1 VTEFP
6 LKNWKSGGLTLNK
19 LGKKTGDNESTAWL
33 AGSGRRRTARTDEN
47 AECVGDDG

>member
-19 LGKKTGDNESTAWL
+19 LGKKTDDNESTAWL
-33 AGSGRRRTARTDEN
+33 AGSGRQRTVSTDEN
-47 AECVGDDG
+47 AEYVGDDG